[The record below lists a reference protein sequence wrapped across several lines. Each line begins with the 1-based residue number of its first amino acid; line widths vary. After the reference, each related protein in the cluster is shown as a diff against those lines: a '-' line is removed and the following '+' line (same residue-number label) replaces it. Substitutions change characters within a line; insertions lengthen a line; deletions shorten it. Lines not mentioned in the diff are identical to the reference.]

1 MSIQDYNNR
10 LENNNTNLNEILN
23 AINTLPT
30 LKLQE
35 KEVTPTTETQTI
47 VPDETYNGL
56 SKVVVKPMEAT
67 KYAPSYI
74 SFRGFKGTDLS
85 NEVNGLD
92 TSNIELM
99 NGMFYQC
106 QKITSLDLSS
116 WNTSNATNIGTMF
129 YTCTALEQINLSNWD
144 TSKVTSMSNMFYGCS
159 RLTEIDLSSFTGENL
174 TITMGMF
181 DNCSSLSKID
191 IRNMSFDKVDTYSN
205 MFNRVPAS
213 CLIIVKDD
221 TAKAFVLARRSD
233 LTNVK
238 TVAEL

>member
-1 MSIQDYNNR
+1 MSIQDYNAR

-56 SKVVVKPMEAT
+56 SKVVVKPMEAS
-67 KYAPSYI
+67 KYAPRFI
-74 SFRGFKGTDLS
+74 SFQSYTGDDL
-85 NEVNGLD
+85 NQEINNLD
-92 TSNIELM
+92 TSNLTTM
-99 NGMFYQC
+99 ASMFYRS
-106 QKITSLDLSS
+106 QKLASLDLSS
-116 WNTSNATNIGTMF
+116 WNTSNVTNTSSMF
-129 YTCTALEQINLSNWD
+129 YQAMGLTKINLSNWN
-144 TSKVTSMSNMFYGCS
+144 TSKVTNMANMFRDCNK
-159 RLTEIDLSSFTGENL
+159 LTELDLSSFTGENL
-174 TITMGMF
+174 TITMSMF
-181 DNCSSLSKID
+181 DNCSTLSKID
-191 IRNMSFDKVDTYSN
+191 IRNMSFDKVDTYSS
-205 MFNRVPAS
+205 MFNKVPAS

-238 TVAEL
+238 TIAEL